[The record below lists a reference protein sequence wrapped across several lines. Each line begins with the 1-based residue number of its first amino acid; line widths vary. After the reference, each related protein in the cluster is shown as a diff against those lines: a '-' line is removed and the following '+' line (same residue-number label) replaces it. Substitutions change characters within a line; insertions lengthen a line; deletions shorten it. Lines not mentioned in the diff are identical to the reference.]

1 MMALYLGGEGS
12 AQWMTGSK
20 FWSSS
25 QPPGWAFLG
34 RVEWA
39 GAGGGGMMRNYAT
52 RRQTRS
58 TRASL

>member
-39 GAGGGGMMRNYAT
+39 GAGRGGDDAELRN
-52 RRQTRS
+52 S
-58 TRASL
+58 